1 MQNMHNNSLK
11 LSPASLSAM
20 LIGMILIFVFFPGS
34 VAYAVVTDNG
44 SPSDINVTAASATWS
59 HTVNSGINRALFVEI
74 GTTNSAQAT
83 AITYAGLSLTRIFR
97 RASASGVD
105 GVEMWVVV
113 APPVGTANVVVT
125 FSASNSAICGATTF
139 NGVKQSAPYGAFNSA
154 SGSSVANI
162 LGLFNVSLTVASA
175 PGDMVIDIENWA
187 SLLSLSL
194 GHSAGQRELWWN
206 SALVLLGIIGGT
218 TEKDGAASVTMSSN
232 GISLLSIP
240 YVMGVLSITASPP
253 MTLSGTV
260 FEDVNYGG
268 GAGRD
273 RISAGGVGRPGA
285 RVELYD
291 SVGIFISSTT
301 TDASGVYTF
310 SALSTG
316 TYIVRVVNDTVSSSR
331 PGYIAGLLPVQ
342 TYRTDVS
349 SGTPVGVT
357 DRVGGEAPDKIDSVN
372 GVVNLTVI
380 TTATRVPQSITTV
393 TLTEVDVSGVDFGFN
408 FDTIV
413 NKNDTGQGSLSQ
425 FINNSSTLGNA
436 GLAQVGQVAGNEVSI
451 FMIPDGNAH
460 PGLRSGI
467 VNQLTGGVAVI
478 QATTVLPTI
487 IGNNTVIDG
496 TTQTANVG
504 NTNLNGLEVE
514 ISGNGVIDS
523 GLTINGTFGV
533 TVKAVAIHGFAG
545 SVTNGSGIYVFNAD
559 STAIYGCYLGT
570 NASGAAALANSASGI
585 AVGGT
590 ATSTTIGGVYSGEG
604 NLIANN
610 SEHGIHLDSLGTG
623 TAIRGNIIRGNGQS
637 GIYSAS
643 VGVLIAKNIIN
654 NNGGGTFDGIFL
666 DSGSSNAKVYQNTVH
681 GNGRD
686 GIRVGDVGAIIKNN
700 IFTGNSGYGINRTAA
715 SMTESYNDVTDA
727 LTAPANVLGRS
738 NVTLDSSDLNV
749 NPLYINAA
757 GFNFNLTEC
766 TSPVI
771 NQGIDLAADQ
781 PDMNGAAAGLW
792 NNNAP
797 EMGALETSSS
807 CAPSL
812 TIVKQAWELSGTG
825 PYTTLSA
832 PVGATIAYLI
842 YVKNTTAGP
851 VNDLRI
857 NDALNETAFQYVA
870 GSLVRTSAASPPS
883 DSATDLV
890 IFNATASGTGTI
902 VTDGVD
908 GDVASAQD
916 TGGATGVDRI
926 TIGAVSGQA
935 NAALAVNGHSTFG
948 IRFNVKIK

>member
-1 MQNMHNNSLK
+1 MQNVHNNSLK
-11 LSPASLSAM
+11 LSPASLPAI
-20 LIGMILIFVFFPGS
+20 LIGIILIFIFSPGS
-34 VAYAVVTDNG
+34 VAYAVVTNSGTPSYTAVSNAVSG
-44 SPSDINVTAASATWS
+44 SLPY
-59 HTVNSGINRALFVEI
+59 TVNSGINRALVVQI
-74 GTTNSAQAT
+74 AGSTNQAT
-83 AITYAGLSLTRIFR
+83 AVTYADLPLNRIFFKTDSR
-97 RASASGVD
+97 TN
-105 GVEMWVVV
+105 EMWVLVN
-113 APPVGTANVVVT
+113 PPVGMANVVVT
-125 FSASNSAICGATTF
+125 FSGSTNAFIGAATF
-139 NGVKQSAPYGAFNSA
+139 NGVKQSAPYGNFATS
-154 SGSSVANI
+154 SGTTLVI
-162 LGLFNVSLTVASA
+162 LGGISIGPTMSVTVASA
-175 PGDMVIDIENWA
+175 PGDMVIDVESWV
-187 SLLSLSL
+187 SLVSL
-194 GHSAGQRELWWN
+194 GHAADQAELWWD
-206 SALVLLGIIGGT
+206 SALLGLIGGACGS
-218 TEKDGAASVTMSSN
+218 TEKPGAASVTMKGSA
-232 GISLLSIP
+232 LS
-240 YVMGVLSITASPP
+240 VLGLYPFVIGAVSITASPP

-331 PGYIAGLLPVQ
+331 PGSIAGLLPVQ

-357 DRVGGEAPDKIDSVN
+357 DRVGGEAPDKVDSVN

-413 NKNDTGQGSLSQ
+413 NKNDTGQGSLRQ
-425 FINNSSTLGNA
+425 FINNANILGNA
-436 GLAQVGQVAGNEVSI
+436 GLAQAGQVSGNEAAI

-460 PGLRSGI
+460 PGLRSGV

-478 QATTVLPTI
+478 QLATVLPPV

-496 TTQTANVG
+496 TIQTANVG
-504 NTNLNGLEVE
+504 NTNLSGLEVE
-514 ISGNGVIDS
+514 IAGNGVLGS
-523 GLTINGTFGV
+523 GLWVSGAFSVTIR
-533 TVKAVAIHGFAG
+533 AVAIYGFSG
-545 SVTNGSGIYVFNAD
+545 SVTNGNGIYVLNAD

-570 NASGAAALANSASGI
+570 NASGAAALANSAAGI

-604 NLIANN
+604 NLIALN
-610 SEHGIHLDSLGTG
+610 SGNGIHLDSLGTG
-623 TAIRGNIIRGNGQS
+623 TAIRGNIIRGNGQN

-654 NNGGGTFDGIFL
+654 NNGGTFDGIFL
-666 DSGSSNAKVYQNTVH
+666 DAGSSNAKVYQNTVH

-686 GIRVGDVGAIIKNN
+686 GIRVGDIGAIIKNN
-700 IFTGNSGYGINRTAA
+700 IFTGNGGFGINRIAA

-727 LTAPANVLGRS
+727 LIAPANVLGRS

-766 TSPVI
+766 TSPAI

-781 PDMNGAAAGLW
+781 PDMNGATAGLW

-797 EMGALETSSS
+797 ELGALETSSS

-870 GSLVRTSAASPPS
+870 GSLLRTSAASPPS

-890 IFNATASGTGTI
+890 IFNATASGTV

-935 NAALAVNGHSTFG
+935 NAALALNGHSTFG